1 MAKNKDKKQVINNIQ
16 ELNLE
21 IDYDKLAEA
30 MVTAQENHKR
40 KINAKKSLREKAM
53 FYLNGT
59 LYAAVYIISG
69 FCIYLSWTKYNQES
83 MELFFAILNTVIFS
97 FIGVYAFLCQQEAF
111 GDDAQ
116 TVQTHFNTNIALAA
130 LIISAIALF
139 KGVG

>member
-1 MAKNKDKKQVINNIQ
+1 MAKNRDKKQIINNIQ

-53 FYLNGT
+53 FYLNGA
-59 LYAAVYIISG
+59 LYAFVYSVSV
-69 FCIYLSWTKYNQES
+69 FCIFLSWNKYKQAS
-83 MELFFAILNTVIFS
+83 MSISFSILNTIIFA
-97 FIGVYAFLCQQEAF
+97 FVAIYAFLCQQEAF
-111 GDDAQ
+111 DDDAQ
-116 TVQTHFNTNIALAA
+116 TAQTHFNTNIALAA
-130 LIISAIALF
+130 LIISVIALF